1 MTVTSIEK
9 DLAAR
14 TLTVTAQ
21 FAADPARVWQV
32 WADPRRLER
41 WWGPPTHPATF
52 VEHALEVGHISR
64 YFMTGPDGER
74 YHGWWR
80 IVAVAEP
87 TDLAFEDGFA
97 DDEGR
102 PNDELPVTQARV
114 RLHDDAGGTR
124 MVIES
129 TFPSTDAM
137 AQVLAMG
144 MEEGLTQALG
154 QIDAL
159 LVA

>member
-9 DLAAR
+9 DHTAC
-14 TLTVTAQ
+14 TLTVTAHY
-21 FAADPARVWQV
+21 AAAPARVWEV

-41 WWGPPTHPATF
+41 WWGPPSHPATF
-52 VEHALEVGHISR
+52 VEHALEVGHVCR
-64 YFMTGPDGER
+64 YYMTGPDGAR

-80 IVAVAEP
+80 IVSVAPP

-97 DDEGR
+97 DAEGR
-102 PNDELPVTQARV
+102 PNDELPVTRARV
-114 RLHDDAGGTR
+114 RLHDEGGGTR
-124 MVIES
+124 MEIES
-129 TFPSTDAM
+129 TFPSTEAM

-159 LVA
+159 LAT